1 MFRLCQSM
9 SEEMTA
15 PVIPKAKLNHRQTF
29 MRSSRTA
36 EATTAVKM
44 GMLRV
49 SKAALEASERSIPQ
63 AKTTEAGI
71 NPITVAIRNGKKFL
85 ARKTARGC
93 GCPGRARVSITIN
106 GMRQI
111 VAMANVS
118 MERRTGPILITAA
131 FVAGY

>member
-1 MFRLCQSM
+1 M

-36 EATTAVKM
+36 EATTAVKI

-49 SKAALEASERSIPQ
+49 SSAALEASDRSIPQ
-63 AKTTEAGI
+63 AKTTEPGM
-71 NPITVAIRNGKKFL
+71 NPTTVAIKNGKKFL

-93 GCPGRARVSITIN
+93 GWPGRARVSITMK
-106 GMRQI
+106 GTRQI
-111 VAMANVS
+111 VAMAKVTI
-118 MERRTGPILITAA
+118 ERSTGPMLITAA